1 MSKNNQEK
9 LGSKVEQGSNLHSGV
24 KMYGE
29 APGVKM
35 IWWDLPRIDSKI
47 IGIEWKVY
55 EQAKEYLGI

>member
-47 IGIEWKVY
+47 IGIEWKV
-55 EQAKEYLGI
+55 